1 MEYSLL
7 IFSAV
12 PGAAAPQQG
21 GSGGGGGGPSCCA
34 FAWFLRGGGPKA
46 RGAQLLREG
55 REAGRV
61 PKARPKTQGPR
72 ETQEPEVFRLLFGSM
87 LVWAAS
93 LPAIPNNSRI
103 GTSSKNDQ

>member
-12 PGAAAPQQG
+12 PGTAAPQQG
-21 GSGGGGGGPSCCA
+21 GSGGGSPPTGPR
-34 FAWFLRGGGPKA
+34 LG
-46 RGAQLLREG
+46 GAQLLREG

-72 ETQEPEVFRLLFGSM
+72 ETQEPDDF
-87 LVWAAS
+87 
-93 LPAIPNNSRI
+93 
-103 GTSSKNDQ
+103 

>member
-21 GSGGGGGGPSCCA
+21 GSGGGGGGGGLA
-34 FAWFLRGGGPKA
+34 VALLRGFCGGEGP
-46 RGAQLLREG
+46 RLGVAQLLREG

-87 LVWAAS
+87 LV
-93 LPAIPNNSRI
+93 
-103 GTSSKNDQ
+103 

>member
-7 IFSAV
+7 IFRRG

-21 GSGGGGGGPSCCA
+21 GSGGGVGLA
-34 FAWFLRGGGPKA
+34 FALLRGFCGGEGP
-46 RGAQLLREG
+46 RLGAAQPLREG

-72 ETQEPEVFRLLFGSM
+72 ETQEPDDF
-87 LVWAAS
+87 
-93 LPAIPNNSRI
+93 
-103 GTSSKNDQ
+103 

>member
-21 GSGGGGGGPSCCA
+21 GSGGGGGGGLA
-34 FAWFLRGGGPKA
+34 VALLRGFCGGEGP
-46 RGAQLLREG
+46 RLGGAQLLREG

-72 ETQEPEVFRLLFGSM
+72 ETQEPDDF
-87 LVWAAS
+87 
-93 LPAIPNNSRI
+93 
-103 GTSSKNDQ
+103 

>member
-12 PGAAAPQQG
+12 PGAAAPQ
-21 GSGGGGGGPSCCA
+21 
-34 FAWFLRGGGPKA
+34 
-46 RGAQLLREG
+46 LLHEG

-72 ETQEPEVFRLLFGSM
+72 ETQEPEVFRLLFGSI

-93 LPAIPNNSRI
+93 IPAIPNNSRI

>member
-21 GSGGGGGGPSCCA
+21 GSGGGSPPTGPR
-34 FAWFLRGGGPKA
+34 LG
-46 RGAQLLREG
+46 GAQLLREG

-72 ETQEPEVFRLLFGSM
+72 ETQEPDDF
-87 LVWAAS
+87 
-93 LPAIPNNSRI
+93 
-103 GTSSKNDQ
+103 

>member
-7 IFSAV
+7 IVSAV

-21 GSGGGGGGPSCCA
+21 GSGGGGRPSCCV
-34 FAWFLRGGGPKA
+34 FAWFLRGEGTRLG
-46 RGAQLLREG
+46 GAQPLREG

-61 PKARPKTQGPR
+61 PKARPKTQGPQ

-87 LVWAAS
+87 LV
-93 LPAIPNNSRI
+93 
-103 GTSSKNDQ
+103 